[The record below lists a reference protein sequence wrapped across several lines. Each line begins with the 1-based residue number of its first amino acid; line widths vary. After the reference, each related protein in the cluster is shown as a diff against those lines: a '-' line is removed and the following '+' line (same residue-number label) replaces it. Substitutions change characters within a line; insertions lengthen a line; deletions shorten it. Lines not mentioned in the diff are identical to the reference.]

1 MTPLLVHAFDGT
13 CRAALFFFL
22 LSGISFFDPFRDL
35 FFTGNR
41 IARMKAAHD
50 VGGLI
55 RLLSHHDPD
64 IRYEAAEVLGEIG
77 DPGAVESLAVL
88 LNGEELSGVRWKAA
102 EALGKIGKPAVEP
115 LIAALRHTDD
125 DVRWKAAITLG
136 EIGDPG
142 AIDPLVRLLSD
153 EDRFVKSRAALAL
166 GKIGKPAVEPLIF
179 ELRQGDGN
187 MRWGAAIALGKVQ
200 DPDSVEPLIR
210 ALTDKYEN
218 VRAEA
223 AASLAAIGT
232 PAIAPL
238 IHFLKYSEK
247 PVRLEVMNALGELHA
262 NDAIEPLVQI
272 LEKADEQERCAIAS
286 TLDAILTP
294 SVEQL
299 AKRLWN
305 GTDPED
311 RGTHKRSDK
320 PGINEKE
327 DQDDGYQ

>member
-1 MTPLLVHAFDGT
+1 MTQLLVHVFDGT
-13 CRAALFFFL
+13 CQAALFTFL
-22 LSGISFFDPFRDL
+22 FSGISFLDPIRDL
-35 FFTGNR
+35 FFNR
-41 IARMKAAHD
+41 NRTSRMKSERD
-50 VGGLI
+50 VRGLI
-55 RLLSHHDPD
+55 RLLNDLDAD
-64 IRYEAAEVLGEIG
+64 IRFEAAEALGEIG
-77 DPGAVESLAVL
+77 DPSAVEPLAGL

-102 EALGKIGKPAVEP
+102 EALGKTGKPAVEP

-125 DVRWKAAITLG
+125 DVRWKAAIALG
-136 EIGDPG
+136 EIGDPR
-142 AIDPLVRLLSD
+142 AIDPLVHLLSD

-166 GKIGKPAVEPLIF
+166 GMIGKPAVEPLICAL
-179 ELRQGDGN
+179 EKGDGN

-200 DPDSVEPLIR
+200 DPDSIEPLIH
-210 ALTDKYEN
+210 ALADKYEN

-232 PAIAPL
+232 PAISPL

-262 NDAIEPLVQI
+262 NDAIEPLVQM
-272 LEKADEQERCAIAS
+272 LEKADEQERHAIAS

-305 GTDPED
+305 GTDKEERD
-311 RGTHKRSDK
+311 NQIGQDL
-320 PGINEKE
+320 PGINGGK
-327 DQDDGYQ
+327 D